1 MKHLSRP
8 IPDTLCALAVAALV
22 AAVPLA
28 AGPAHAAGRVAAT
41 QTNDWPM
48 FGHEPARSGAADGDI
63 APANVGTLKRR
74 WVTTFSDTAD
84 STPIL
89 LAHVAGTSGGTRPLL
104 FQTTR
109 DGVTYALDA
118 HSGAVV
124 WRYTS
129 PPPKVYSFS
138 ANSRDQLITTST
150 PVADPSGRYIYAPA
164 IDGQVHKLTA
174 ATGAEV
180 RGLGFP
186 LRITRMPDVEKDAS
200 ALNLANGYLYATTS
214 GYVGDRGP
222 YNGHVVALRLRD
234 GATHVFNTL
243 CSNIRALPLDKQYD
257 ARSTSSCPNT
267 KSGMWSR
274 AGVVVDPDP
283 SMGGRIYAA
292 SGNGLFDANKG
303 GTNYGDSIL
312 SLSAD
317 GSRLLGYFT
326 PTNYSYLDQNDLDL
340 GSTAPVMLPREPH
353 SRTPL
358 MAVQGGKD
366 QAIHLVDRTRL
377 GGVGAGL
384 QTLHLDGAVLFT
396 QPAMW
401 RQPGGGTWVYVGDNS
416 ELRALRLVTNGQGVS
431 RLVTGWTAGVGST
444 SPVVSNGVVFAATS
458 GVINAFDARTGRRLW
473 TSTLPSAGGG
483 IGGIHWESPIVV
495 NGYVYISDE
504 SGHLTAY
511 ALPGR

>member
-1 MKHLSRP
+1 MKHLSHPVR
-8 IPDTLCALAVAALV
+8 DSLRALAVVTLA

-89 LAHVAGTSGGTRPLL
+89 LAHVAGTRGGTRPLL

-138 ANSRDQLITTST
+138 ANSRNQLITTST

-384 QTLHLDGAVLFT
+384 QTLHIDGAVLFT

-401 RQPGGGTWVYVGDNS
+401 RQPGGTWVYVGDNS

-458 GVINAFDARTGRRLW
+458 GVLNAFDARTGRRLW
-473 TSTLPSAGGG
+473 TSSLSSAGGG

>member
-8 IPDTLCALAVAALV
+8 VLDTLRALAVTAL

-28 AGPAHAAGRVAAT
+28 VGPVHAAERAAAA
-41 QTNDWPM
+41 QTGDWPM
-48 FGHEPARSGAADGDI
+48 FGHDPARGGSADSSI
-63 APANVGTLKRR
+63 APANVGTLKHR

-89 LAHVAGTSGGTRPLL
+89 LAHVAGARGGARPLL

-109 DGVTYALDA
+109 SGVTYALDA

-124 WRYTS
+124 WRFTS

-164 IDGQVHKLTA
+164 IDGQVHKLNA
-174 ATGAEV
+174 ATGSEV

-214 GYVGDRGP
+214 GYIGDRGP
-222 YNGHVVALRLRD
+222 YNGHVVVLRLRD

-283 SMGGRIYAA
+283 SMGGRIYVA

-303 GTNYGDSIL
+303 GTDYGDSIL
-312 SLSAD
+312 SLNAD

-326 PTNYSYLDQNDLDL
+326 PTNYSYLEQDDLDL
-340 GSTAPVMLPREPH
+340 GSTAPVMLPREPR

-366 QAIHLVDRTRL
+366 QAIHLVNRARL

-384 QTLHLDGAVLFT
+384 QTIHIDGAVIFT

-416 ELRALRLVTNGQGVS
+416 ELRALRLVTNEQGVS

-458 GVINAFDARTGRRLW
+458 GVLNAFDARTGRRLW
-473 TSTLPSAGGG
+473 TSALSSAGGG